1 MEIPTTGASLSQ
13 LESALSP
20 TARGESSP
28 PEPGVSDGRR
38 RLFLVEDHALMR
50 MGIAHL
56 IGKRPEWELCGEA
69 DDCVQAYQLIRESS
83 PDLAII
89 DLRLC
94 NGDGLELIKRIRDS
108 VSTCRMLVFSAHE
121 EELFAE
127 RVLRAGAHGFVNK
140 QEPIATVIAAIEKV
154 LEGRI
159 ALSSR
164 MTDRLLASRLAPASE
179 NVSSLAILS
188 DREME
193 VFERLGRGMTAK
205 EIARDL
211 HLSIKTIEYHRQNI
225 KEKLQLS
232 GSSAVVRYA
241 TVHVLGRS
249 NDQQAAMS

>member
-1 MEIPTTGASLSQ
+1 
-13 LESALSP
+13 
-20 TARGESSP
+20 
-28 PEPGVSDGRR
+28 V
-38 RLFLVEDHALMR
+38 VEDHALMR

-56 IGKRPEWELCGEA
+56 IRNRPEWELCGEA
-69 DDCVQAYQLIRESS
+69 DDCVQAYQMIRESR

-89 DLRLC
+89 DLRLS

-108 VSTCRMLVFSAHE
+108 VSTCRMLVFSVHE

-140 QEPIATVIAAIEKV
+140 QEPIAAVTEAIEKV

-159 ALSSR
+159 AVSPR
-164 MTDRLLASRLAPASE
+164 MTDRLLASRSAPASE
-179 NVSSLAILS
+179 ANSSLAILS

-205 EIARDL
+205 EIAREL
-211 HLSIKTIEYHRQNI
+211 HLSIKTIEYHRHNI